1 MLHTT
6 KPTKVD
12 VTILFKKIKI
22 HILEA
27 INGPDS
33 ILLGDP
39 NSEYANEFIGLYN
52 R

>member
-12 VTILFKKIKI
+12 VTILFKRKK